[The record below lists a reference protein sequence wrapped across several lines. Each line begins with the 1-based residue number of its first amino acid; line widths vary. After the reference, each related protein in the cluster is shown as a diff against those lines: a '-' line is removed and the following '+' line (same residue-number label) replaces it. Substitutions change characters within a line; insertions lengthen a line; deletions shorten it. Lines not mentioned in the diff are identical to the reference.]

1 MTHLFTHLFLVSVTH
16 LFLSSDYHVAV
27 CIILK
32 TDGTTESD
40 LDGREV
46 PVKNGPSS
54 LEKFC
59 FSKYPKLWEKVDKEI
74 HPSKYS
80 AASDV
85 DSILGGTYNLP
96 AENYKQMAAVHREEC
111 DLELI
116 QWFMDHDRCN
126 HMAQD
131 EGFGHFVEKIQK
143 LPGLYQPP
151 DQQALARGQKRQATK
166 GQQVAKEWVLRAK
179 SEGRKISIAG
189 DIWTDG
195 EISILAVM
203 GYIIFD
209 GWIWSRQVLAV
220 VEFSKIR
227 HTGSHIKKQTSDSL
241 KEVGM
246 ADAFDEVWRKVSD
259 AGSNMVNGWNGFD
272 GGNQT
277 CADHK
282 IERSTALYVLEPEIK
297 AMSTKRHKAAKH
309 MKYSTVSGNVI
320 KASQQLLG
328 ADQNKAT
335 RSNAT
340 RWRSHHAEA
349 RWFRIHKDDMADA
362 KYMSD
367 NEDLAEKLLTS
378 HEQLLNDEEE
388 SVLSATARVSLGLET
403 DQEPTISLVL
413 PYTDSMMYHTNPAND
428 VQLVTGGTRKHD
440 ELAAATQYART
451 DVYND
456 FRRRWVDDI
465 DEDYLRT
472 LQIATFCD
480 PRHKSFKL
488 RNLSRSAR
496 STFKKDAIRYAKDLY
511 DMEYAPRPS
520 EPVADCSPG
529 AAAAA
534 NETASRQRE
543 KHMRKSI
550 TVDVADLLG
559 RADEDD
565 SDSEE
570 ETDEWEQYVKLPEVK
585 TSVDLL
591 QWWLDNEATFPNV
604 AKMAKQVLG
613 CPACSAGVERL
624 FSKAGRNHTDLQSNM
639 GEHCMR
645 NVLFGYNC
653 SRQINKRK
661 KD

>member
-1 MTHLFTHLFLVSVTH
+1 MTRLFTHLFLVSVTH

-32 TDGTTESD
+32 TDGTAEND

-131 EGFGHFVEKIQK
+131 EGFGYFVEKIQK

-151 DQQALARGQKRQATK
+151 DQQALARAQKRQATK

-203 GYIIFD
+203 GYIILD

-272 GGNQT
+272 GGDQT

-282 IERSTALYVLEPEIK
+282 VERSTALYVLEPEIK

-362 KYMSD
+362 KHMSD

-511 DMEYAPRPS
+511 DMEYSPRPS

-565 SDSEE
+565 SSSEE